1 MSKQGRRKGKSRLKQ
16 GRSKAGVL
24 LGDYCRRQIVGQ
36 FCRRQTHGKA
46 KDRPRQSR
54 LWQISPEKH
63 RSHQLGS
70 APDRLQ
76 ISSDQIKP
84 PQMSWCMRDPT
95 SPFVAPAA
103 AAAAAVG
110 PGAAAARPRFPL
122 FIRRNL
128 DFIISLHLCSQT
140 YFSLTPSHLNDT

>member
-1 MSKQGRRKGKSRLKQ
+1 MKQ
-16 GRSKAGVL
+16 GRSKADIL
-24 LGDYCRRQIVGQ
+24 LGDYHRRQVVGQ

-54 LWQISPEKH
+54 LWQISPDKH

-103 AAAAAVG
+103 AAAAAAR
-110 PGAAAARPRFPL
+110 PDAAAARPRFPTMYKAEL
-122 FIRRNL
+122 GFHHLPSSMFSN
-128 DFIISLHLCSQT
+128 SLQSHPI
-140 YFSLTPSHLNDT
+140 TPQLHMK